1 MNQEDLLLKS
11 DEWDFATIRIKA
23 DDASCTPI
31 LERFER
37 NIFMKKIIAAI
48 LVLTLVFSVA
58 SAAIAGDVNFNN
70 VPIHYPQI
78 LDAWNASNSD
88 ELYHHI
94 LEYWQAS
101 ATEYPQAFTAKHQ
114 PLSIK
119 IGGNTKEL
127 IAEKSKW
134 DLAIVSSKD
143 VDLQALAN
151 EKLIMSTGNNP
162 SNVFALHQWLLPEKM
177 IHLLPK
183 DPLMLYYIYIY
194 DYDIQLDE
202 ATFIICQD
210 NIGRKRNHPR
220 GPDEFAAEIMQRRS
234 VNAVRTLE

>member
-1 MNQEDLLLKS
+1 MKCHDAKESK
-11 DEWDFATIRIKA
+11 EWKLAQWVVLGKVKMCFCHPNHESSWLFT
-23 DDASCTPI
+23 DDATCIPRHKR
-31 LERFER
+31 LER

-48 LVLTLVFSVA
+48 LVLTMVFSVV

-143 VDLQALAN
+143 VN
-151 EKLIMSTGNNP
+151 
-162 SNVFALHQWLLPEKM
+162 
-177 IHLLPK
+177 
-183 DPLMLYYIYIY
+183 
-194 DYDIQLDE
+194 
-202 ATFIICQD
+202 
-210 NIGRKRNHPR
+210 
-220 GPDEFAAEIMQRRS
+220 
-234 VNAVRTLE
+234 